1 MNAISN
7 CFLNAVGILA
17 VMFASLTLLVAHLVV
32 ELFEALLEDDEAH
45 LS

>member
-1 MNAISN
+1 MNALSN

-17 VMFASLTLLVAHLVV
+17 VMFATLTLLVAHLAI